1 LPKKEYKYSD
11 FTFII
16 LKEYLEKETGK
27 KLDVLSEENFYKKL
41 GANNTTYNPL
51 RKFDMSIIPP
61 TEVDNYFR
69 YQTIQGYV
77 HDMAA
82 AMLDGVGG
90 HAGIFSNS
98 MDLAKIMQMY
108 LQKGNYGGVQFF
120 TPATFDAFNTCY
132 YCKEGNR
139 RGLGFDK
146 QQLPGTTGPTC
157 GCASKSSFGHTGFTG
172 TMAWAD
178 PENELVYIFLSN
190 RTYPDSNAP
199 NTLSKENVRENI
211 QKVIYDAIEN

>member
-1 LPKKEYKYSD
+1 
-11 FTFII
+11 
-16 LKEYLEKETGK
+16 
-27 KLDVLSEENFYKKL
+27 
-41 GANNTTYNPL
+41 
-51 RKFDMSIIPP
+51 MSVIPP
-61 TEVDNYFR
+61 TEEDKYFR

-82 AMLDGVGG
+82 AMQDGVGG
-90 HAGIFSNS
+90 HAGVFSNS
-98 MDLAKIMQMY
+98 IDLAKIMQMY
-108 LQKGNYGGVQFF
+108 LQKGNYGGIQFF
-120 TPATFDAFNTCY
+120 SPATFDAFNTCY

-139 RGLGFDK
+139 RALGFDK

-157 GCASKSSFGHTGFTG
+157 GCTSKSSFGHTGFTG

-178 PENELVYIFLSN
+178 PEEELIYIFLSN